1 MKRSIVAAISLLF
14 VAGALLAEVSGER
27 PVSDPAYGPPP
38 GNRYGTAAASDGRD
52 FLVAWVDTQ
61 RNRASFN
68 QIYAARMNAA
78 GDILDPLGIRMPALS
93 NPMSQAS
100 VVFLGENYLV
110 SWFEPSPVTSQTTAL
125 MGVRINRDGVLL
137 DATPRL
143 LADRA
148 QPSVNGAAS
157 NGNRTVIVFGDSMVV
172 LDHNANVIDGPRKIS
187 PDSTG
192 APNSMVASNGHDFLV
207 LWQKV
212 TTINSIRLDANG
224 VAASSTVPVTT
235 SPFSQAILDLAS
247 DGESYVSI
255 IREGFS
261 VVAQHVATTGEML
274 EKSTVPLGSIFPGFA
289 FTGGSYLLMDSDFQQ
304 RSIGVRRLDRTGKPI
319 GSYVGV
325 APGQSFGAGATL
337 ASNGT
342 DAGFFWTEWVTSNPS
357 FSSTQSF
364 SATVVNGQS
373 LAASKIT
380 PIISAAKTQTVPAAA
395 TSGRNN
401 AVVWNE
407 DDGLY
412 AGRLSLDGKLL
423 DGRGIRV
430 GLRSTA
436 EPRIVYDGANYLI
449 GWIEADPATRLV
461 TFVKVARM
469 SPDTGM
475 LLDPAG
481 IIVATTMIASSVSL
495 STGSSATLIAWSES
509 GQVSSLSRQVMAN
522 FVSRDGKLGLPVM
535 LTPADGKNRGN
546 VSSAWNGNA
555 WLIVWEDLVPSP
567 IIADPGGAFDTVISA
582 ALLSSSPIGSVCGT
596 LPPSP
601 SCGAPIPFTVSNT
614 PQDSRP
620 VVASNGDNFLIVWSH
635 ADPTLPFSSV
645 FAQRVSAGGSLL
657 APAGGVRLA
666 GGVAK
671 SVVWDG
677 LLYDVALSSHT
688 PNGYPVP
695 YDLFVTH
702 VAASGS
708 IESLNPLAVISN
720 SIDPYASL
728 LVTGIGRTTT
738 VYTRVGTEPQYGD
751 VERAFVSVPHLV
763 RGRAVR

>member
-1 MKRSIVAAISLLF
+1 MKRLIVTAISLLF

-61 RNRASFN
+61 RNRTNGN
-68 QIYAARMNAA
+68 QIYATRMSAA
-78 GDILDPLGIRMPALS
+78 GDILDPIGIHMPALS
-93 NPMSQAS
+93 NPISQAS

-110 SWFEPSPVTSQTTAL
+110 SWFEPSPVTPQAAAL
-125 MGVRINRDGVLL
+125 MGVRVNRDGVIL

-172 LDHNANVIDGPRKIS
+172 LDRNANVIDGPRKIS

-192 APNSMVASNGHDFLV
+192 APNSMVTSNGHDFLV
-207 LWQKV
+207 VWQKI
-212 TTINSIRLDANG
+212 TTISSIRLDANG
-224 VAASSTVPVTT
+224 VAASSAMIVTT

-247 DGESYVSI
+247 DGESYVTI

-261 VVAQHVATTGEML
+261 VVAQHIAATGELL
-274 EKSTVPLGSIFPGFA
+274 EKSTVPLNATFPGFA
-289 FTGGSYLLMDSDFQQ
+289 FTGGSYLLMDASTVE
-304 RSIGVRRLDRTGKPI
+304 RSIGVRRLDRTGKSV

-325 APGQSFGAGATL
+325 ASGQSFGAGATL

-342 DAGFFWTEWVTSNPS
+342 DAGFFWTEWVTFNPS
-357 FSSTQSF
+357 FSANQSF

-380 PIISAAKTQTVPAAA
+380 PIISAAKAQTVPAAA

-401 AVVWNE
+401 AVVWSE

-430 GLRSTA
+430 GNPA
-436 EPRIVYDGANYLI
+436 AGEPRIVYDGANYVI
-449 GWIEADPATRLV
+449 GWIELNPTTRTV
-461 TFVKVARM
+461 SAVKVARM

-475 LLDPAG
+475 LLDPSG
-481 IIVATTMIASSVSL
+481 IVVATTMFALSVSL
-495 STGSSATLIAWSES
+495 TPGSSSTLIAWSES
-509 GQVSSLSRQVMAN
+509 RQITAN
-522 FVSRDGKLGLPVM
+522 TISRDGMLGMPVA
-535 LTPADGKNRGN
+535 LTPVDMNSHGN
-546 VSSAWNGNA
+546 LSSAWNGHE
-555 WLIVWEDLVPSP
+555 WLVVWEELTPSGILV
-567 IIADPGGAFDTVISA
+567 DPGIAYDTRIFA
-582 ALLSSSPIGSVCGT
+582 ARL
-596 LPPSP
+596 SP
-601 SCGAPIPFTVSNT
+601 SLMLLDPRPIVVSNALN
-614 PQDSRP
+614 DSRP
-620 VVASNGDNFLIVWSH
+620 VVASNGDDFLLVWTHFKVEGIPAS
-635 ADPTLPFSSV
+635 FYSV
-645 FAQRVSAGGSLL
+645 VAQRVSSDGSLL
-657 APAGGVRLA
+657 APANGVRLA
-666 GGVAK
+666 YGNAK
-671 SVVWDG
+671 SVAWDG
-677 LLYDVALSSHT
+677 LQYDVALSSHT
-688 PNGYPVP
+688 FNGHTMP

-702 VAASGS
+702 VAATGA
-708 IESLNPLAVISN
+708 IESLNPLAVITN
-720 SIDPYASL
+720 AIDPYASL
-728 LVTGIGRTTT
+728 LVTGTGRTTT
-738 VYTRVGTEPQYGD
+738 VYTRIGTEPQYGD

-763 RGRAVR
+763 RGRAAR

>member
-14 VAGALLAEVSGER
+14 IAGALFAEVSGER

-61 RNRASFN
+61 RNRGSFN
-68 QIYAARMNAA
+68 KIYAARMKAA

-93 NPMSQAS
+93 NPITQAS

-192 APNSMVASNGHDFLV
+192 APNSMVTSNGHDFLV
-207 LWQKV
+207 LWQKG

-224 VAASSTVPVTT
+224 AAASSTVPVTT
-235 SPFSQAILDLAS
+235 TPFSQAILDLAS
-247 DGESYVSI
+247 DGESYVTI

-261 VVAQHVATTGEML
+261 VVAQHVAATGEML
-274 EKSTVPLGSIFPGFA
+274 EKSTVPLGSVFPGFV

-325 APGQSFGAGATL
+325 ASGQSFGGGATL
-337 ASNGT
+337 ASNGI

-357 FSSTQSF
+357 LSSTQSF

-412 AGRLSLDGKLL
+412 AGRLSLDGQLL

-430 GLRSTA
+430 GNRSTA

-449 GWIEADPATRLV
+449 GWIEADPAMQIV
-461 TFVKVARM
+461 SFVKVARM
-469 SPDTGM
+469 TPDTGM

-481 IIVATTMIASSVSL
+481 IVVSRTSIATSVSL
-495 STGSSATLIAWSES
+495 APGSASTLIAWSES
-509 GQVSSLSRQVMAN
+509 SQISSLSRQVM
-522 FVSRDGKLGLPVM
+522 VSDVGRDGKLGFPFT
-535 LTPADGKNRGN
+535 LTPADGKSRGN
-546 VSSAWNGNA
+546 VSSAWNGSG
-555 WLIVWEDLVPSP
+555 WLVAWEDLIPSA
-567 IIADPGGAFDTVISA
+567 ILADPGGAYDSVISA
-582 ALLSSSPIGSVCGT
+582 AFISSAPFGSVCMFPGCVPPLVRIVVSSSP
-596 LPPSP
+596 
-601 SCGAPIPFTVSNT
+601 
-614 PQDSRP
+614 QDTRP

-635 ADPTLPFSSV
+635 ADLTSPFPSV
-645 FAQRVSAGGSLL
+645 FTQRVSSGGSLL

-666 GGVAK
+666 TGTAK

-677 LLYDVALSSHT
+677 LQYDVALSSHT

-702 VAASGS
+702 VAATGS

-720 SIDPYASL
+720 PIDPYASL

>member
-1 MKRSIVAAISLLF
+1 MKRSILIAISLLC

-27 PVSDPAYGPPP
+27 QVSDPAYGPPP
-38 GNRYGTAAASDGRD
+38 GQRYGTAAASDGRD

-61 RNRASFN
+61 RNRSSFN
-68 QIYAARMNAA
+68 EIYAARMNAA
-78 GDILDPLGIRMPALS
+78 GDILDPLSIHLPTLS
-93 NPMSQAS
+93 NPILQVD

-110 SWFEPSPVTSQTTAL
+110 YWNEVSPLTSQTTAL
-125 MGVRINRDGVLL
+125 MGVRINRDGIIL

-148 QPSVNGAAS
+148 RVNLRGSAS
-157 NGNRTVIVFGDSMVV
+157 NGNRTVIVFGDSMIV
-172 LDHNANVIDGPRKIS
+172 LDRNANVVDGPRKIS
-187 PDSTG
+187 PDSAG
-192 APNSMVASNGHDFLV
+192 APNAMVASNGQDFVV
-207 LWQKV
+207 LWQKG

-224 VAASSTVPVTT
+224 AVASSAVMVTT

-255 IREGFS
+255 IREGFA
-261 VVAQHVATTGEML
+261 VVAQHIAATGEL
-274 EKSTVPLGSIFPGFA
+274 QEKSTVPLNSTFPGFA
-289 FTGGSYLLMDSDFQQ
+289 FTGGSYLLMDSSAVD
-304 RSIGVRRLDRTGKPI
+304 RSIGVRRLDRTGQPV
-319 GSYVGV
+319 GSYVSI
-325 APGQSFGAGATL
+325 ASGQSFGAGATL

-342 DAGFFWTEWVTSNPS
+342 DAGFFWTEFAPS
-357 FSSTQSF
+357 AQLF

-373 LAASKIT
+373 LAASKIS
-380 PIISAAKTQTVPAAA
+380 PIISAAKTQTAPSAA

-412 AGRLSLDGKLL
+412 AGRLSLDGQLL

-430 GLRSTA
+430 GNRATA

-449 GWIEADPATRLV
+449 GWTELDPVTRIV
-461 TFVKVARM
+461 TFVKVARL

-481 IIVATTMIASSVSL
+481 IVVSTTSIASSVSL
-495 STGSSATLIAWSES
+495 TPGSSSTLIAWSES
-509 GQVSSLSRQVMAN
+509 GQISSLSRQVM
-522 FVSRDGKLGLPVM
+522 VSDVGRNGKLGFPFT
-535 LTPADGKNRGN
+535 LTPADGKSRGN
-546 VSSAWNGNA
+546 VSSAWNGSA
-555 WLIVWEDLVPSP
+555 WLIVWEDLVPSA
-567 IIADPGGAFDTVISA
+567 IIADPGGAYDSVLSA
-582 ALLSSSPIGSVCGT
+582 AFISSAPFGSTCMSPGCVPPLLRIAVSSSP
-596 LPPSP
+596 
-601 SCGAPIPFTVSNT
+601 
-614 PQDSRP
+614 QDTRP

-635 ADPTLPFSSV
+635 ADLTSPFSSV
-645 FAQRVSAGGSLL
+645 FAQRISSGGSLL

-677 LLYDVALSSHT
+677 LQYDVALSSHT
-688 PNGYPVP
+688 PSGQVTP

-702 VAASGS
+702 VAGTGS

-720 SIDPYASL
+720 PIDPYASL
-728 LVTGIGRTTT
+728 LVAGTGRVTT

-751 VERAFVSVPHLV
+751 VERAFVSVPHPV
-763 RGRAVR
+763 RGRASR

>member
-1 MKRSIVAAISLLF
+1 MKRSIFTAISLLF

-27 PVSDPAYGPPP
+27 PVSDTAYGPPP
-38 GNRYGTAAASDGRD
+38 GQRYGTAAASDGRD

-61 RNRASFN
+61 RNRSSFN
-68 QIYAARMNAA
+68 EIYAARMNAA
-78 GDILDPLGIRMPALS
+78 GDILDPLGIHLPTLS
-93 NPMSQAS
+93 NPIFQVD
-100 VVFLGENYLV
+100 VVFLGEDYLV
-110 SWFEPSPVTSQTTAL
+110 YWNEVSPVTDQTTAL
-125 MGVRINRDGVLL
+125 MGVRINRDGVIL

-148 QPSVNGAAS
+148 KVNLSGAAS
-157 NGNRTVIVFGDSMVV
+157 NGNRTVIVYGDSMIV
-172 LDHNANVIDGPRKIS
+172 LDRNANVIDGPKKIS

-192 APNSMVASNGHDFLV
+192 APNSMVTSNGHDFLV
-207 LWQKV
+207 VWQKV
-212 TTINSIRLDANG
+212 TTISAIRLDANG
-224 VAASSTVPVTT
+224 AAASSAVQVTT

-247 DGESYVSI
+247 DGESYVTI
-255 IREGFS
+255 IREGFA
-261 VVAQHVATTGEML
+261 VVAQHVAATGEML
-274 EKSTVPLGSIFPGFA
+274 EKSTVPLSSIFPGFV
-289 FTGGSYLLMDSDFQQ
+289 FTGGSYLLMDASTVTVE
-304 RSIGVRRLDRTGKPI
+304 RSIGVRRLDRTGKPV
-319 GSYVGV
+319 GSYVSV
-325 APGQSFGAGATL
+325 ASGQSFGAGATL

-342 DAGFFWTEWVTSNPS
+342 DAGFFWTDFATINPS
-357 FSSTQSF
+357 LAGNQSF
-364 SATVVNGQS
+364 SATVVSGQS

-412 AGRLSLDGKLL
+412 AGRLSLDGQLL

-430 GLRSTA
+430 GLRSTV

-449 GWIEADPATRLV
+449 GWVELDPATQIV
-461 TFVKVARM
+461 SFVKIARM

-481 IIVATTMIASSVSL
+481 IVVSTTMIAGSVSL
-495 STGSSATLIAWSES
+495 TAGSSATLIAWSES
-509 GQVSSLSRQVMAN
+509 AQISSLNRQVMAT
-522 FVSRDGKLGLPVM
+522 FVSRDGKLGFPFA
-535 LTPADGKNRGN
+535 LTPADGLGRGN
-546 VSSAWNGNA
+546 VSSAWNGKE

-567 IIADPGGAFDTVISA
+567 IIADPGGAYDTVISA
-582 ALLSSSPIGSVCGT
+582 ALLLSSSFGTVCMSPGCV
-596 LPPSP
+596 PPLLR
-601 SCGAPIPFTVSNT
+601 IVVSNT

-620 VVASNGDNFLIVWSH
+620 VAASNGDNFLIVWSH
-635 ADPTLPFSSV
+635 ADLTSPFSSV
-645 FAQRVSAGGSLL
+645 FAQRISSSGSLL
-657 APAGGVRLA
+657 AQPGGVRLA
-666 GGVAK
+666 NGIAK

-677 LLYDVALSSHT
+677 LQYDVALSSHT
-688 PNGYPVP
+688 PNGHVIP

-702 VAASGS
+702 VAATGS

-720 SIDPYASL
+720 PIDPYASL

-751 VERAFVSVPHLV
+751 VERAFVSIPHLV
-763 RGRAVR
+763 RGRAAR